1 MHATCFAGRTE
12 TMTTG
17 VGQMLKDVRA
27 RLDELGGKTDQLAAT
42 WPDAFEDPALGEALA
57 AFRAA
62 HGEATA
68 RLAKPCL
75 SIATIGTT
83 SSGKSTM
90 VNALV
95 GRRIAPIEAAEM
107 SGGILTLRHA
117 QRGVLEIGPDTEGVP
132 WTAGRWEALSDEE
145 TYGRVREG
153 VMRRYHE
160 ERRKRPCCAPEVLVE
175 GPLLPAQHPAL
186 LGLPEGIGVEFID
199 LPGLKSVQDDANL
212 AVIQQRVKK
221 AFCLVALDYGQTDEA
236 HRAKLLG
243 ELVDVA
249 RQLGGR
255 TDSMVFVLN
264 RVDQRGGDDDPVET
278 RIRVLQHEIREVLGL
293 SHDPDILPF
302 EARLL
307 YGAQCAWGP
316 APDQAAPTTTP
327 EQRNEYLKKMFA
339 DSASSLERVL
349 DLEPELEPWLG
360 GLKASVRAKR
370 DISTEDLRT
379 LLKHVRRWSG
389 GASLWATLRRR
400 IEESF
405 SALVLMPALSEV
417 FTSHGLLASQL
428 ETVSRIRKIASL
440 DQLHRERRE
449 LHAVQTRLH
458 TEVAN
463 TRATFLAKITRA
475 TEDLKSGDQAVR
487 ARLTDDLGSGFE
499 SLLSAIESV
508 VGDLT
513 TKVIQPVRQ
522 ALQSGRGT
530 YDLEEQLAQ
539 VLEPLRANGV
549 AKAYDTFSRRIMKLR
564 RVNGRLVIKVRA
576 DDAPAVADLDETERD
591 ALRLYQRMREAL
603 SARARYTLQGHA
615 ETTLG
620 ALRGLLEA
628 QGVAIFDTFAKVLPD
643 ETIGHAIA
651 QVRSAQLASRK
662 LQLPEELFQLPV
674 AQSQRERTEIEKTGT
689 RYVSEQYTTGTCFKD
704 HHTRTVARDVHGP
717 VAYRELEL
725 PDEDGMA
732 RQWAEGVRAGEASLW
747 DNLREWMTAALS
759 ASAVEF
765 TAAIEVVLRL
775 ADRTL
780 ADQERQAASGHE
792 AVVAQWTQID
802 RLIVDQ
808 AERRSALKA
817 IAVSG
822 RR

>member
-1 MHATCFAGRTE
+1 
-12 TMTTG
+12 MTVS
-17 VGQMLKDVRA
+17 VGQMLRDVRA
-27 RLDELGGKTDQLAAT
+27 RLDDMGRRTNQVAKT

-57 AFRAA
+57 TFRAA
-62 HGEATA
+62 HAEATA
-68 RLAKPCL
+68 RLASPCL

-117 QRGVLEIGPDTEGVP
+117 EHRLLEIGPDSEGVP
-132 WTAGRWEALSDEE
+132 WTAGRWEGLSDEE
-145 TYGRVREG
+145 TYSRIREG
-153 VMRRYHE
+153 VMRRYHD
-160 ERRKRPCCAPEVLVE
+160 ERRKRACPAPEVLVD

-255 TDSMVFVLN
+255 TDSMMFVLN
-264 RVDQRGGDDDPVET
+264 RVDQRGGDDDPVEA
-278 RIRVLQHEIREVLGL
+278 RIRILQREIREVLGL
-293 SHDPDILPF
+293 AHDPDILPF

-307 YGAQCAWGP
+307 YVAQCAWGP
-316 APDQAAPTTTP
+316 ASDEAAPLTTP

-339 DSASSLERVL
+339 DSASSFERVL
-349 DLEPELEPWLG
+349 DLEPDLEPWLG

-370 DISTEDLRT
+370 DISRDDLRS
-379 LLKHVRRWSG
+379 LLRHVQRWSG
-389 GASLWATLRRR
+389 GAALWATLRLR

-405 SALVLMPALSEV
+405 SALVIMPALSEV
-417 FTSHGLLASQL
+417 FGAHGLLSSKL
-428 ETVSRIRKIASL
+428 EAVSRIRQIASL

-449 LHAVQTRLH
+449 LHEVQARLH
-458 TEVAN
+458 AEVAN

-475 TEDLKSGDQAVR
+475 TDDLKSGDQAVR
-487 ARLTDDLGSGFE
+487 ARLTDDLGAGFE
-499 SLLSAIESV
+499 SLLSAVDSV
-508 VGDLT
+508 VGDLM
-513 TKVIQPVRQ
+513 TKVIQPVRE
-522 ALQSGRGT
+522 ALQTGRGT
-530 YDLEEQLAQ
+530 YALEEQLAQ

-549 AKAYDTFSRRIMKLR
+549 AKAYDTFSRRVMRLPR
-564 RVNGRLVIKVRA
+564 NNGKFVVKVRA
-576 DDAPAVADLDETERD
+576 DDAQAVADLDETERD

-620 ALRGLLEA
+620 ALRGLLEE
-628 QGVAIFDTFAKVLPD
+628 QGLAIFDTFAKVLPD
-643 ETIGHAIA
+643 ETIGLAIT
-651 QVRSAQLASRK
+651 QVRSAQLSSMQ
-662 LQLPEELFQLPV
+662 LQLPEQLFQLPV
-674 AQSQRERTEIEKTGT
+674 AQAQRERTQVEKTGT
-689 RYVSEQYTTGTCFKD
+689 RIESEQFTTGTCFKD
-704 HHTRTVARDVHGP
+704 HHTRYVQRDVHGP
-717 VAYRELEL
+717 VSYRELEL

-732 RQWAEGVRAGEASLW
+732 RQWAEGIRAGEASLW
-747 DNLREWMTAALS
+747 DNLREWMTGALS
-759 ASAVEF
+759 ASAIEF
-765 TAAIEVVLRL
+765 TAAIDVVLRL

-780 ADQERQAASGHE
+780 ADQERRASSGHDL
-792 AVVAQWTQID
+792 VVAQWAQID
-802 RLIVDQ
+802 GLMVQQ
-808 AERRSALKA
+808 AELRRALQE